1 MRSMVRPLPRVAIL
15 GLVIA
20 TLAWAGT
27 PAPAPAQ
34 DTLLE
39 DIVFRSLEV
48 TAEIKPVTYRESCT
62 PGDRVPGLPPPPPVC
77 RVLSFG
83 SVVGKTVA
91 QLQVTSPT
99 PVSTVRMFIEPSYR
113 LRVAADVPVTLRR
126 EPPYFVLIFNPALRP
141 GATLAV
147 TFEYDG
153 ETFPVYEEFIWVGAG
168 DLYPILISPFDDFYS
183 ANRGTVKTTIT
194 IPARYQLAS
203 SGRVTR
209 QERGAMQVYQWE
221 TVERVANVSV
231 IGGNVFRS
239 LERKAGD
246 LTLSLLLKSRDDRFA
261 DKIAEY
267 AQRSAEYYGTLLF
280 PFPFNQ
286 LTVVSAPLGR
296 GLLGVAFPGS
306 MLITE
311 DAFTGGLGRGYD
323 RDSYRLL
330 VVAHEA
336 AHTYFP
342 YQVSG
347 RGIAERWLSE
357 GFAEYLG
364 LMTVENML
372 GPRAFRLELDE
383 DRAWYARASRSDRPL
398 GSYTWI
404 NRGPEYPGVIYA
416 KGAFILH
423 MLRFVVGPE
432 TFERILK
439 AYATRYRDQSVRV
452 DDFARTASEV
462 AGRDLT
468 WYFQQWIYDRVLPD
482 YTITDITS
490 APAEDGFRTTVRVR
504 NAGSGRMPVDV
515 LLELEGGEK
524 VSKRVEVGSG
534 TTVGVTEA
542 TPRRVIRA
550 EVDPEKW
557 LLQSNY
563 TNDAATAR

>member
-1 MRSMVRPLPRVAIL
+1 V
-15 GLVIA
+15 
-20 TLAWAGT
+20 
-27 PAPAPAQ
+27 
-34 DTLLE
+34 
-39 DIVFRSLEV
+39 
-48 TAEIKPVTYRESCT
+48 
-62 PGDRVPGLPPPPPVC
+62 PGERVPGLPPPPPVC

-91 QLQVTSPT
+91 QLEVTSPT

-113 LRVAADVPVTLRR
+113 LRVTAGVPVILRR
-126 EPPYFVLIFNPALRP
+126 EPPYFVLIFNPALAP
-141 GATLAV
+141 GATVTV

-168 DLYPILISPFDDFYS
+168 DLYPILVSPFDDFYS
-183 ANRGTVKTTIT
+183 ANRGTVRTTIT
-194 IPARYQLAS
+194 IPARYLLAS

-209 QERGAMQVYQWE
+209 QESGGLQVFQWE
-221 TVERVANVSV
+221 TVERAANVSV
-231 IGGNVFRS
+231 VGGNVFRAM
-239 LERKAGD
+239 ERKAGD
-246 LTLSLLLKSRDDRFA
+246 LTLTLLLKPRDDRFA

-267 AQRSAEYYGTLLF
+267 AQRSAEYYGEVLF
-280 PFPFNQ
+280 PFPFGQ
-286 LTVVSAPLGR
+286 MTVVSAPLGR

-306 MLITE
+306 MLVTE

-364 LMTVENML
+364 LMTVEKIL
-372 GPRAFRLELDE
+372 GREAFRRELDE
-383 DRAWYARASRSDRPL
+383 DRAWYLRASRSDRAL

-404 NRGPEYPGVIYA
+404 NRGPEYPAVIYA

-423 MLRFVVGPE
+423 MLRFVVGNE
-432 TFERILK
+432 TFQRILK
-439 AYATRYRDQSVRV
+439 TYATRFRGQSVRV

-482 YTITDITS
+482 YAITDITS
-490 APAEDGFRTTVRVR
+490 APAENGFRSTVRVR
-504 NAGSGRMPVDV
+504 NAGSGRMPLDV
-515 LLELEGGEK
+515 LLELEGGER
-524 VSKRVEVGSG
+524 VTRRVEVGSS
-534 TTVGVTEA
+534 TTVEVTET
-542 TPRRVIRA
+542 TPRRIIRA
-550 EVDPEKW
+550 EADPEKW

-563 TNDAATAR
+563 TNDATPAR